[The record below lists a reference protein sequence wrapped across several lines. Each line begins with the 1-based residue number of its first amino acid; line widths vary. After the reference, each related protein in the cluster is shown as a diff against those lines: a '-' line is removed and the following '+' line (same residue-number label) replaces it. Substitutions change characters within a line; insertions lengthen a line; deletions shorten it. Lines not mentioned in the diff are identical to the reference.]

1 MALSKLELNRERVEE
16 IAGRMKEIIETTW
29 LRNPKLNS
37 ESTKE
42 YQALQKEIEDM
53 GLYVSYK
60 INKIKMNLADLSNPK
75 IEADIT
81 TWIPKI
87 TTIQ

>member
-53 GLYVSYK
+53 GLCVSFRTQL
-60 INKIKMNLADLSNPK
+60 NLDDLSNPK
-75 IEADIT
+75 PEATIT
-81 TWIPKI
+81 IWIPRN

>member
-60 INKIKMNLADLSNPK
+60 IKMNLADLSNPK